1 MRTMTAAALV
11 LGVIGLTG
19 AGLADDKKA
28 DPTGTW
34 KWTTEF
40 GGQKREQSMKLKL
53 EGDKL
58 TGTVSG
64 GRGGKGGGGKGKD
77 GGDTK
82 IEDGSFKDGEIKFTV
97 TRDRGGMKSVTKYAG
112 KVTGDTIKGTIESD
126 RGGETQKRDWEAKR
140 EKVID

>member
-1 MRTMTAAALV
+1 MRTLTAAGLV
-11 LGVIGLTG
+11 LGLAGLTG

-40 GGQKREQSMKLKL
+40 GGQKREQTLKLKL

-58 TGTVSG
+58 TGTMPG
-64 GRGGKGGGGKGKD
+64 ARGGKGGKGANAP
-77 GGDTK
+77 DTK
-82 IEDGSFKDGEIKFTV
+82 IEDASFKDGEIRFTV
-97 TRDRGGMKSVTKYAG
+97 TRERGGMKTLSKYSG
-112 KVTGDTIKGTIESD
+112 KLTGDTIKGTIESD
-126 RGGETQKRDWEAKR
+126 RGGETQKREWEAKR

>member
-11 LGVIGLTG
+11 LGLVGLTG

-28 DPTGTW
+28 DPSGTW

-40 GGQKREQSMKLKL
+40 GGQKRDQTLKLKL

-58 TGTVSG
+58 TGTMSG
-64 GRGGKGGGGKGKD
+64 GRGGKGGKGANAP
-77 GGDTK
+77 DTK
-82 IEDGSFKDGEIKFTV
+82 IEDASFKDGEIKFTV
-97 TRDRGGMKSVTKYAG
+97 TRERGGTKTVSKYSG
-112 KVTGDTIKGTIESD
+112 KLTGDTIKGTIESD